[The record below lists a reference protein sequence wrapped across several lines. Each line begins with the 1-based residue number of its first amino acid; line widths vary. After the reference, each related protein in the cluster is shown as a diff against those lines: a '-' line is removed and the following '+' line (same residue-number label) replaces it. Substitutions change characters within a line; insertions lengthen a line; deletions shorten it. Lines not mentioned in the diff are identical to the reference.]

1 VKKWRIIWG
10 SKDGDDSNEKKDI
23 REARKKDFIGGTIY
37 SLNWLPIGGF
47 VKIKGEDGEEKK
59 DKDSFSSK
67 SAWIRVKVLAAGV
80 VMNFILAWA
89 LLSLAFMIGS
99 YEDVTGQNVSGSK
112 ILIESIEEG
121 SPADTMGLMAGD
133 ILVRGDGADFSSVT
147 DVQEYISKNRGK
159 EVKLTVQR
167 GNQTLELSGTPRE
180 SVGEGKGLLGI
191 AGFGEVVTV
200 RYSLFQ
206 SLWRGL
212 QEMGYIFVE
221 IGRVFAKLMQGERT
235 GVEVMGPVKLAIFTG
250 QILPLGFI
258 FLLRF
263 IAIFSINLGIIN
275 ILPFPAL
282 DGGRILFIVIEK
294 IKGSPVSQKVEQAFH
309 SVGMFL
315 LLGLML
321 YITLREI
328 FTSELL
334 DKIR

>member
-1 VKKWRIIWG
+1 
-10 SKDGDDSNEKKDI
+10 
-23 REARKKDFIGGTIY
+23 
-37 SLNWLPIGGF
+37 
-47 VKIKGEDGEEKK
+47 
-59 DKDSFSSK
+59 
-67 SAWIRVKVLAAGV
+67 
-80 VMNFILAWA
+80 
-89 LLSLAFMIGS
+89 
-99 YEDVTGQNVSGSK
+99 
-112 ILIESIEEG
+112 
-121 SPADTMGLMAGD
+121 
-133 ILVRGDGADFSSVT
+133 
-147 DVQEYISKNRGK
+147 
-159 EVKLTVQR
+159 
-167 GNQTLELSGTPRE
+167 
-180 SVGEGKGLLGI
+180 
-191 AGFGEVVTV
+191 
-200 RYSLFQ
+200 
-206 SLWRGL
+206 
-212 QEMGYIFVE
+212 MGYIFVE

-275 ILPFPAL
+275 IRPFPAL

-294 IKGSPVSQKVEQAFH
+294 IKGSPVSQKVELAFH